1 MNRGQKILIGFLGLL
16 MLVFG
21 LVVVMR
27 VWVMPPASATVA
39 AAKIPK
45 GEYDPA
51 VWGKAYPLQY
61 ASYEKN
67 KEMKAS
73 PTGYGGSLNVQ
84 KWDMQ
89 PELKANFAGMP
100 FSKDYREDRGHHR
113 ENN

>member
-84 KWDMQ
+84 KSAKTIGKIGDIPMRCRIKKNQ
-89 PELKANFAGMP
+89 
-100 FSKDYREDRGHHR
+100 RG
-113 ENN
+113 